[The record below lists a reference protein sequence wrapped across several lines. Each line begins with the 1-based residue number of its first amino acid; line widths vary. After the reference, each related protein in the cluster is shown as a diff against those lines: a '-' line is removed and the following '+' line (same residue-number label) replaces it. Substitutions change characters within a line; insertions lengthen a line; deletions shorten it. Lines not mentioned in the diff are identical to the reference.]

1 MEQALLESMSKLAL
15 FFLFL
20 LNFQTTIPSS
30 CPDVFII
37 RNINWNNIPQDSWI
51 QQFLPPLEHVNGK
64 TRHAVNRDEP

>member
-1 MEQALLESMSKLAL
+1 MNILAL

-37 RNINWNNIPQDSWI
+37 RNINWNNIPQDSWV
-51 QQFLPPLEHVNGK
+51 QQYLPPLGHVNGK
-64 TRHAVNRDEP
+64 TRHEVDRDEPRIIL